1 MKAGEF
7 YALLGPNGAGK
18 TTILRMVAGLLQPEA
33 GSISVFG
40 IDTRKDPLAAKSIIA
55 WVSDEPMVYDR
66 LTPYEYLEFV
76 AGLWQIDAKQ
86 AQARATELIDWLGL
100 APHAH
105 ERCGGFS
112 KGMLQKVALAG
123 ALVHDP
129 KLIILDEPLTG
140 LDAGSARQVK
150 QVLLDKVKQGV
161 TVIMTTH
168 ILEVAERM
176 AERIGVINHGR
187 LIAEGTL
194 AELRARIGRETTL
207 EEIFLDLVAQK
218 EMDVDPAGG
227 RRRMSFAPATMPWFA
242 AHEARLMWRDGVA
255 MMTGGYPARRIA
267 LIIVLVVVAVVLH
280 LMANA
285 IVAPWV
291 AAGIVPDK
299 PTLVLITGTGFLF
312 WTVMLSQALESVTRA
327 YYFALRP
334 RPDPQLARLVA
345 HAVRRPHRH
354 HRADH
359 AAARLPARQPRRR
372 RARHPRRRRT
382 G

>member
-1 MKAGEF
+1 MSDPLYALDIEGLSKSFDRPVVKDLTLRIKTGEF

-33 GSISVFG
+33 GSICVLG
-40 IDTRKDPLAAKSIIA
+40 IDTRKDPIAAKSIVA

-76 AGLWQIDAKQ
+76 AGLWGIDAAR
-86 AQARATELIDWLGL
+86 AQAHATELIDWLGL

-105 ERCGGFS
+105 QRCGGFS

-129 KLIILDEPLTG
+129 RLIILDEPLTG

-150 QVLLDKVKQGV
+150 QVLLDKVRQGV

-187 LIAEGTL
+187 LVAEGTL
-194 AELRARIGRETTL
+194 AELRARVGRETTL

-218 EMDVDPAGG
+218 EMDTDPAVG
-227 RRRMSFAPATMPWFA
+227 
-242 AHEARLMWRDGVA
+242 
-255 MMTGGYPARRIA
+255 
-267 LIIVLVVVAVVLH
+267 
-280 LMANA
+280 
-285 IVAPWV
+285 
-291 AAGIVPDK
+291 
-299 PTLVLITGTGFLF
+299 
-312 WTVMLSQALESVTRA
+312 
-327 YYFALRP
+327 
-334 RPDPQLARLVA
+334 
-345 HAVRRPHRH
+345 
-354 HRADH
+354 
-359 AAARLPARQPRRR
+359 AAA
-372 RARHPRRRRT
+372 
-382 G
+382 